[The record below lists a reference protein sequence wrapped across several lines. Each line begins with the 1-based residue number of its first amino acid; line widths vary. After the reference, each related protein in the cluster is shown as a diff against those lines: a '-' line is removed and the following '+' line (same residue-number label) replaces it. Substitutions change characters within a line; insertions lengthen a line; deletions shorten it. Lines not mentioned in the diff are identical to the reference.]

1 MVYVAFILGLCG
13 FFARTWIDMSGSSPR
28 DVARQLTQQG
38 LTIVGCR
45 DNQRSMIN
53 HLNRYIPVAATLG
66 GMSVGLL
73 TIVADFMGAIGSG
86 TGILLA
92 VTIIYQY
99 FEMLQREG
107 APMLAQMRQSMN

>member
-1 MVYVAFILGLCG
+1 
-13 FFARTWIDMSGSSPR
+13 
-28 DVARQLTQQG
+28 
-38 LTIVGCR
+38 
-45 DNQRSMIN
+45 
-53 HLNRYIPVAATLG
+53 
-66 GMSVGLL
+66 MSVGLL

-107 APMLAQMRQSMN
+107 APMLAQMRQSMQ

>member
-1 MVYVAFILGLCG
+1 MRPRRCRNLEG
-13 FFARTWIDMSGSSPR
+13 RTAYTHAPT
-28 DVARQLTQQG
+28 QLET
-38 LTIVGCR
+38 
-45 DNQRSMIN
+45 NS
-53 HLNRYIPVAATLG
+53 NRYIPVAATLG

-107 APMLAQMRQSMN
+107 APMLAQMRQSMQ